1 VFEKHALLSQRSRN
15 KEVGFV
21 DNLLDVVTFFGRAG
35 W

>member
-1 VFEKHALLSQRSRN
+1 LERHALLSQSHCN

-21 DNLLDVVTFFGRAG
+21 DNILEVVTFFGRAG